1 MRMKGLLVG
10 AVLAATAVTPAL
22 VSNAAA
28 QDTIYV
34 PLFTYRTG
42 PFAGS
47 GIPIANGMVDYL
59 NMLNERD
66 GGINGVKIAIEEC
79 ETGYDTKKG
88 VECYELTKPKKP
100 VVIGP
105 WSTGIALQLVPK
117 ASVDKIPVL
126 SMAYGQSANADGTRF
141 PWAFNP
147 PATYW
152 DGLSMIVKYIA
163 DKEGGLDKLK
173 GKTIG

>member
-66 GGINGVKIAIEEC
+66 GGINGVKIVVEEC

-88 VECYELTKPKKP
+88 VECYDSLRSRNP
-100 VVIGP
+100 VVVNP
-105 WSTGIALQLVPK
+105 YSTGMARPSVTSSSTVAMA
-117 ASVDKIPVL
+117 ASR
-126 SMAYGQSANADGTRF
+126 SRF
-141 PWAFNP
+141 WSSSRSSTVSP
-147 PATYW
+147 
-152 DGLSMIVKYIA
+152 
-163 DKEGGLDKLK
+163 
-173 GKTIG
+173 

>member
-47 GIPIANGMVDYL
+47 GIPIANGMVDNL

-66 GGINGVKIAIEEC
+66 GGINVDKIAIEEC
-79 ETGYDTKKG
+79 ENGYDTNEG
-88 VECYELTKPKKP
+88 V
-100 VVIGP
+100 
-105 WSTGIALQLVPK
+105 
-117 ASVDKIPVL
+117 
-126 SMAYGQSANADGTRF
+126 
-141 PWAFNP
+141 
-147 PATYW
+147 
-152 DGLSMIVKYIA
+152 
-163 DKEGGLDKLK
+163 
-173 GKTIG
+173 